1 MSTDVL
7 CLLTSHAAVLSTGRP
22 EDRIGLL
29 CDLICRNTDAAR
41 HQPLGH
47 AHVLFSLQEEPHQR
61 PDRFPEEGLPGTLL
75 LHQLSHHIAPCSEN
89 LQDLPQLPKV
99 SSAGVS
105 ISIPDFMTQLKFS
118 RIGILYP
125 YFLTSFSQVDTSTS
139 GRHSVS

>member
-29 CDLICRNTDAAR
+29 CDLSCRNTDAAH
-41 HQPLGH
+41 HQPLGL
-47 AHVLFSLQEEPHQR
+47 AQVLFSLHEEPHQR
-61 PDRFPEEGLPGTLL
+61 SDSFPEEGLPGTLL
-75 LHQLSHHIAPCSEN
+75 LHQLSHRIAPCSEN

-99 SSAGVS
+99 SSAGV
-105 ISIPDFMTQLKFS
+105 IIPDFLTQLKFS

-125 YFLTSFSQVDTSTS
+125 YFLISFSQVDTSTS